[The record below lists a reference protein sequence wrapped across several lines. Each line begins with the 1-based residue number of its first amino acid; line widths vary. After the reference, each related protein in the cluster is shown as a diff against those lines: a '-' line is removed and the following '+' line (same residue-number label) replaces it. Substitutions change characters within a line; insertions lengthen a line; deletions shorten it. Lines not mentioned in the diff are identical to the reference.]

1 MLKVCIIGTGYVGL
15 VTGTCFAE
23 IGHDV
28 VCVDTDPEKIARLKR
43 GEIPIY
49 EPGLSELVLKNV
61 AEGRL
66 AFSVDIS
73 EVAGRANDF
82 YFLAVGTPMRDEDGA
97 ADMTYVYRATED
109 AAIAIQQA
117 DEEGLQF
124 PVFVTKSTVP
134 VGTSQVIAELVGKH
148 LPEERFAVASNPEFL
163 REGNAVRDFMEPDRI
178 VVGSRSE
185 RARALLEELYRPLT
199 RSGRPLVVTST
210 VETAELIKYAANAF
224 LATKV
229 TFINELSR
237 LCEKVGANVQEL
249 ALGIGLDPRIGNQ
262 FLNAGPGYG
271 GSCFP
276 KDTRALVKTAN
287 DNDSPIEIVEAV
299 VRANE
304 RHKNAM
310 VEKIRTTLGG
320 SLARKRIAI
329 LGLAFKANTDDMRDA
344 PALTIIPALKAYGAD
359 VVAFDP
365 IAEDQARRFLPEISY
380 ANSVEDLVTDADA
393 VVILT
398 EWNEFRGLNWPA
410 LLEKMV
416 SPVVI
421 DLRNLYS
428 DTQARSMGMVYI
440 ALGRPRAV

>member
-1 MLKVCIIGTGYVGL
+1 MLKVCMIGTGYVGL

-23 IGHDV
+23 IGHNV
-28 VCVDTDPEKIARLKR
+28 VCVDTDPEKIARLKE
-43 GEIPIY
+43 GVIPIY
-49 EPGLSELVLKNV
+49 EPGLSELVMKNV

-66 AFSVDIS
+66 SFSLDIS
-73 EVAGRANDF
+73 EVAKRENDF

-97 ADMTYVYRATED
+97 ADLSYVYRATED
-109 AAIAIQQA
+109 AAIAIRGA
-117 DEEGLQF
+117 DEEGSQY

-134 VGTSQVIAELVGKH
+134 VGTSKAITELVGKH
-148 LPEERFAVASNPEFL
+148 LPPERFAVASNPEFL
-163 REGNAVRDFMEPDRI
+163 REGNAVQDFMEPDRI

-185 RARALLEELYRPLT
+185 RARTLLEELYRPLT

-249 ALGIGLDPRIGNQ
+249 ALGIGLDPRIGNK

-287 DNDSPIEIVEAV
+287 DNQSPIEIVEAV
-299 VRANE
+299 VRAND

-320 SLARKRIAI
+320 SLLNKKIAV

-344 PALTIIPALKAYGAD
+344 PALTIIPALKAYGAEIS
-359 VVAFDP
+359 AFDP
-365 IAEDQARRFLPEISY
+365 IAQDQARKYLPEIRFSDT
-380 ANSVEDLVTDADA
+380 VEGTVDGCDA

-398 EWNEFRGLNWPA
+398 EWDEFQVLNWTQLTESMSA
-410 LLEKMV
+410 
-416 SPVVI
+416 PVVI
-421 DLRNLYS
+421 DLRNIYS
-428 DTQARSMGMVYI
+428 DAKAKGMGLLYVP
-440 ALGRPRAV
+440 LGRPVA